1 MGAPLGDGKHC
12 PCCQGP
18 RKPRPTRPT
27 ESAPCTVCLPPGMQ
41 SHSWRA
47 FSAAHLRPIVTLH
60 FANREPTGHST
71 MWKRD
76 FYTSNLWHKW
86 VPISK
91 GLMRPVGRE
100 AGAPDPPQ
108 PAEADDAPQDTCRK
122 DGLKTRVK
130 METCPNP
137 GGSLGLPSGNTFGGR
152 THRFTE
158 FSNRLTRS
166 YLGKTLC
173 ETTCSD

>member
-108 PAEADDAPQDTCRK
+108 PAEADDAPPRHLQEGWSEDQSE
-122 DGLKTRVK
+122 DGNLSESWGIAGPPLR
-130 METCPNP
+130 EHLRRPDS
-137 GGSLGLPSGNTFGGR
+137 SLYRILQQTHQKLSGENTV
-152 THRFTE
+152 
-158 FSNRLTRS
+158 
-166 YLGKTLC
+166 
-173 ETTCSD
+173 